1 MSAALS
7 ATAMS
12 SVKPHLHAQKPT
24 LPIARHRSNTAGSSS
39 SSTASTTSVDL
50 DPGASSTKE
59 ESNSDFQDPPID
71 TGTIRCICRIS
82 DDDGFTIQC
91 DKCLVWQHAFCVNID
106 KHNIPDQYLCD
117 MCDPVPRYYNV
128 KRAVEHQA
136 RRSQAERKAEQ
147 EERRGGKRTGSPSSS
162 HRKKHSASADDIGLK
177 RRKRS
182 DGGDKS
188 HPKRSASF
196 GLKRKASDDTTEM
209 WESALK
215 QAVGSQL
222 CDYYMRIDPVISNHA
237 WFLYSCLLHL
247 TSRIMIVLA
256 LIRSQKRDM

>member
-24 LPIARHRSNTAGSSS
+24 LPIARHRSNTTGSSS

-50 DPGASSTKE
+50 DPTGVSNEYASSPGTNSLKD
-59 ESNSDFQDPPID
+59 SNSNFQDDPPVD

-117 MCDPVPRYYNV
+117 MCDSIPRYYNV

-147 EERRGGKRTGSPSSS
+147 EERRGGKRNISPSGSTS
-162 HRKKHSASADDIGLK
+162 HRKKHSTSADDIGLK

-182 DGGDKS
+182 DGGGDKS

-215 QAVGSQL
+215 QAVSL
-222 CDYYMRIDPVISNHA
+222 KDV
-237 WFLYSCLLHL
+237 
-247 TSRIMIVLA
+247 V
-256 LIRSQKRDM
+256 